1 MRVSPICV
9 QNSMNCCPR
18 TRTCKEAMPTTATVA
33 SSEHVKSVSFKNG
46 GVGAGVGTA
55 IGIGL
60 GLLLTAG
67 TGGLAAPLILGITG
81 CAAGGI
87 LGSENESESYPGE
100 KDTYDDNGFSHY
112 D

>member
-1 MRVSPICV
+1 MRVSSICV

-18 TRTCKEAMPTTATVA
+18 TRTCKEATTATAPVV
-33 SSEHVKSVSFKNG
+33 SSEPVKSVSFKNG
-46 GVGAGVGTA
+46 GGSAALGTLVG
-55 IGIGL
+55 IGIGV
-60 GLLLTAG
+60 LLTAG
-67 TGGLAAPLILGITG
+67 TGGLAAPLILGAAG

-100 KDTYDDNGFSHY
+100 KETYDDNGFSHY